1 MKRLAIL
8 LIALLASHQ
17 AMAWGAVQG
26 RYGGAAY
33 RGPAGGAA
41 VRTPSGATAVR
52 APYGGTAYRG
62 GYGYGYRPYA
72 PVAGAAVAGVAVG
85 AAAASIA
92 RPYYPPPYLCA
103 APVPIRRLT
112 NQSMKLLRALRQRKR
127 PAACRSS
134 C

>member
-8 LIALLASHQ
+8 LTALLASHQ

-41 VRTPSGATAVR
+41 VRTLSGATAVR

-62 GYGYGYRPYA
+62 GYGYGYRPFA

-85 AAAASIA
+85 AAAASVA
-92 RPYYPPPYLCA
+92 RPVLPTAGPCA
-103 APVPIRRLT
+103 AAVL
-112 NQSMKLLRALRQRKR
+112 SAALLIN
-127 PAACRSS
+127 P
-134 C
+134 